1 MANKKLNADAAVLA
15 RKHTDLIQSND
26 QKVVS
31 HTQREVDDW
40 FLHTVMIEGANVPF
54 KFKRKD
60 RYQSLTGA
68 RINLTYYPAHEM
80 VAGLRF
86 EVMNVV
92 RIKRA

>member
-1 MANKKLNADAAVLA
+1 MAGTKFNSDITKLT
-15 RKHTDLIQSND
+15 RKHAGLTQSND

-40 FLHTVMIEGANVPF
+40 FLHTVMIEGITVPF
-54 KFKRKD
+54 KFKRKE
-60 RYQSLTGA
+60 RYQSLAGA
-68 RINLTYYPAHEM
+68 RINLTYYPAHEV